1 VSGLRKDTTASAH
14 GGHPAVPGPEAAPA
28 RVLHHF
34 ESAGHRDPA
43 EAWRAFTTAWNWAAP
58 LTAAAT
64 AGDRAQAPARPDG
77 GGFSLSGRWRLPSQD
92 GTDPRVGETDPWV
105 VLPLHAPGTP
115 SAPVGPAPGG
125 PDLFVV
131 PSRTLAGGVR
141 DRGSAHT
148 QLRFPFV
155 RLEDVHVPTGFT
167 AYSTAEPLR
176 SGDGP
181 SFWAATAGLA
191 LGAARRIVDAAPAP
205 EHEAAWQ
212 PDPACRAGAELA
224 AVLHDERLSL
234 AAALAGAPPA
244 VGSGRFPT
252 GERLAARFR
261 RVAQVVHHTVASAY
275 ELSLASCGGIGDPTP
290 LILIDAGAPILQL
303 ARYAVE
309 LLPPADTISSRKAE
323 HGDDRRISG

>member
-1 VSGLRKDTTASAH
+1 MSELRKDTAAAAH
-14 GGHPAVPGPEAAPA
+14 GGRPDVPGPDDAPA
-28 RVLHHF
+28 RVLNHF
-34 ESAGHRDPA
+34 ESAAHRDPA

-58 LTAAAT
+58 LTTAAT

-92 GTDPRVGETDPWV
+92 ETDHWM
-105 VLPLHAPGTP
+105 VLPLHAPGTR
-115 SAPVGPAPGG
+115 SASAGPAPGG

-141 DRGSAHT
+141 GRGTTHT
-148 QLRFPFV
+148 RLRFPFV

-176 SGDGP
+176 SADGP
-181 SFWAATAGLA
+181 FFWTATAGLA
-191 LGAARRIVDAAPAP
+191 LGAARRIVDASSAP
-205 EHEAAWQ
+205 EPDAASRADTASRSAEGWA
-212 PDPACRAGAELA
+212 PAGAEPA

-234 AAALAGAPPA
+234 AAALGGAPPA
-244 VGSGRFPT
+244 AAGARFPT
-252 GERLAARFR
+252 GERLAARYR
-261 RVAQVVHHTVASAY
+261 RVAQVVHHAVASAY

-290 LILIDAGAPILQL
+290 VHLIDAGAPILQL